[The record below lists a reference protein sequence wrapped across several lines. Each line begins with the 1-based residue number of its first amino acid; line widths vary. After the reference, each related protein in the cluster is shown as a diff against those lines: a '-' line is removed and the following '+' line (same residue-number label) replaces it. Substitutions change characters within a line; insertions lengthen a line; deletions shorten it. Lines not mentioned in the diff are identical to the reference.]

1 MATVFDAR
9 YRRRHRLL
17 TDASAGHRRRSSCAA
32 EMPSFAELQPGP
44 PIGFGVGAPQTHSLS
59 LEPGDTVLLCT
70 DGLYEPKR
78 TRLDDSLETL
88 RQHALRAA
96 EETTTLDGF
105 ADMLLHGP
113 ISDTNDDAC
122 LIALRI

>member
-9 YRRRHRLL
+9 YRCGHRLL
-17 TDASAGHRRRSSCAA
+17 TDASAGHPAPLVVRGRDAF
-32 EMPSFAELQPGP
+32 FAELQPGP

-96 EETTTLDGF
+96 QETTTLDGF
-105 ADMLLHGP
+105 ADTLLHGP
-113 ISDTNDDAC
+113 ISDTNDDTC